1 MTPTARLLVADVG
14 GTNIRFAMASQGA
27 SAPLLHNVQTVASK
41 QTPDLASAIATYLAQ
56 HKFKPDAIV
65 LGVAGPVLH
74 RTASLTNLGW
84 TIDAD
89 ALALRFNCRV
99 HLLNDLEAC
108 AHGVT
113 VLAHDDYTVLQW
125 GRPARG
131 NKAVIAAGTGLGEAG
146 LLWDGSRYIPW
157 ACEGGHCDFAPRS
170 DLDIELLTFLRHR
183 FGRVSWERVLSGP
196 GLVNIY
202 QFLCQRLH
210 GTAPVESGNGPGAHP
225 TPETIT
231 AAALKAE
238 CDTCVNTVK
247 LFARYYAIEAAN
259 LALKTMSVAGLY
271 IAGGIA
277 KVILPFLQDQLFKHE
292 FLNVGRVRH
301 ILEAMPVYVV
311 TNPHVTLLG
320 AAQFGFAQVT

>member
-1 MTPTARLLVADVG
+1 MTATARLLVADVG
-14 GTNIRFAMASQGA
+14 GTNIRLATVGQGA
-27 SAPLLHNVQTVASK
+27 GTPLLENVQTLLAR
-41 QTPDLASAIATYLAQ
+41 QTPDLTSAIATYLSQ
-56 HKFKPDAIV
+56 HQVKPEAIV
-65 LGVAGPVLH
+65 LGVAGPVVN
-74 RTASLTNLGW
+74 RTATLTNLGW

-89 ALALRFNCRV
+89 ALALRFHCRV
-99 HLLNDLEAC
+99 DLLNDLEAC

-113 VLAHDDYTVLQW
+113 VLTTGDCTVLQS

-170 DLDIELLTFLRHR
+170 DLDIELLTFLRQR

-202 QFLCQRLH
+202 QFLCQKRH
-210 GTAPVESGNGPGAHP
+210 STAPVESGEGSVAHSA
-225 TPETIT
+225 PEAIT

-238 CDTCVNTVK
+238 CKTCVDTVK

-277 KVILPFLQDQLFKHE
+277 KGILPFLQDPLFIHE

-301 ILEAMPVYVV
+301 ILEVMPVYVV
-311 TNPHVTLLG
+311 TNPHVMLLG
-320 AAQFGFAQVT
+320 AARFGLVQIA